1 MLIGIDW
8 GRKVHKVVLL
18 KDSGELSEIWEIN
31 NDYDGYLDLL
41 RHLHTTEEVVFT
53 IEKRTHR
60 LIDFLIAHGYAGYYV
75 EPNAMKGY
83 RSRYKST
90 PVKSDE
96 LDAFILADL
105 LRTERHKLSAINLD
119 TPLVR
124 ELKELIIDR
133 EHYVRDEV
141 RLVNRLKGCLVEYYP
156 EALEFFDS
164 PAGKAALAFWEAY
177 PTLDDVRPLTI
188 EDIKEFLTA
197 HKWYRDQDNV
207 AERIVKIVKGKT
219 IKVLEDVVRVKS
231 RLLIGIV
238 KQLKVVKELIA
249 EYDAEIKRLMES
261 SDNAGQYTSL
271 PGAGLVLGT
280 AIYTLF
286 ASGTR
291 FNSLMDVRAYVGTAP
306 VTSQSGQFKGI
317 GFRYGCNRF
326 YRNVFHQFAFCSL
339 RRSQWAKEYYRRK
352 RLEGKKH
359 HHALRC
365 LADLW
370 VKITYAMW
378 HNQELYNEQK
388 HLASIARFWLQ
399 NDSHK
404 GLT

>member
-8 GRKVHKVVLL
+8 GRKAHKIVSL
-18 KDSGELSEIWEIN
+18 KNSGELREIFEIG
-31 NDYDGYLDLL
+31 NDYEGYLDLL
-41 RHLHTTEEVVFT
+41 KHLHVSEEVVFA

-60 LIDFLIAHGYAGYYV
+60 LIDFLIAHGFSGYYV

-90 PVKSDE
+90 SVKSDE

-105 LRTERHKLSAINLD
+105 LRTERHKLSVINLD
-119 TPLVR
+119 TSFVR
-124 ELKELIIDR
+124 ELKGLIIDR
-133 EHYVRDEV
+133 ERSVRDEV

-156 EALEFFDS
+156 EALEFFGS
-164 PAGKAALAFWEAY
+164 PAGKVALAFWEAY
-177 PTLDDVRPLTI
+177 PTLNDARQLTI
-188 EDIKEFLTA
+188 GDIKNFLTQ
-197 HKWYRDQDNV
+197 HKWYRDQDRV

-231 RLLIGIV
+231 RMLLGIV

-286 ASGTR
+286 ASGMQ
-291 FNSLMDVRAYVGTAP
+291 FNSLMDIRAYVGTAP

-326 YRNVFHQFAFCSL
+326 YRNIFHQFAFCSL
-339 RRSQWAKEYYRRK
+339 RKSQWAREYYRRK
-352 RLEGKKH
+352 RREGKKH

-370 VKITYAMW
+370 VKVIYAMW
-378 HNQELYNEQK
+378 HNKELYNEQK
-388 HLASIARFWLQ
+388 HLASIARFWIH

-404 GLT
+404 KD

>member
-8 GRKVHKVVLL
+8 GRKAHKVVSL
-18 KDSGELSEIWEIN
+18 KDSGERSEIFEIS
-31 NDYDGYLDLL
+31 NDYEGYLALL
-41 RHLHTTEEVVFT
+41 KHLQVGEKVMFA

-60 LIDFLIAHGYAGYYV
+60 LVDFLIAHGYSGYYV

-105 LRTERHKLSAINLD
+105 LRTDRHKLSVISLD
-119 TPLVR
+119 TPFVR

-133 EHYVRDEV
+133 ERYVRDEV

-156 EALEFFDS
+156 EALEFFDN
-164 PAGKAALAFWEAY
+164 PAGKVALAFWEAY
-177 PTLDDVRPLTI
+177 PTLSDAKGLTV
-188 EDIKEFLTA
+188 EEIKKFLA
-197 HKWYRDQDNV
+197 QHKWYRDQDKV
-207 AERIVKIVKGKT
+207 AERIVKIVKGNT
-219 IKVLEDVVRVKS
+219 IQVLEDVVRVKS
-231 RLLIGIV
+231 RMFLGIV

-249 EYDAEIKRLMES
+249 EYDGEIKHLMEGCE
-261 SDNAGQYTSL
+261 NAGQYTSL

-286 ASGTR
+286 ASGMQ
-291 FNSLMDVRAYVGTAP
+291 FNRLTDIRAYVGTAP
-306 VTSQSGQFKGI
+306 VTSQSGQFKRI

-326 YRNVFHQFAFCSL
+326 YRNIFHQFAFCSL

-352 RLEGKKH
+352 RREGKKH

-370 VKITYAMW
+370 VKVVYAMW
-378 HNQELYNEQK
+378 HNKELYDEQK
-388 HLASIARFWLQ
+388 HLASIARFWLH

-404 GLT
+404 DG